1 MEREENVYT
10 ENIQTETGAEAQEG
24 AERANGGL
32 DNVSAVLGKF
42 KDVDAL
48 ARAYSS
54 LQAEFTRRS
63 QKLKQLQREAEE
75 KGTEKGAE
83 KSSAATVVEK
93 LRKNAAAVKAEDEKF
108 HSFVNELET
117 VGMQTETQ
125 DALPENLEKQSA
137 RVVGEKALE
146 EGIQQ
151 GAARAVSG
159 KSDSSVAMSRE
170 SVDLSEGELYD
181 KVSRNENVRLKVIGE
196 YLASLQKAGAPL
208 MRGGAGTLA
217 APPMKARSL
226 EEAGTMAL
234 RFFKKDHAQA

>member
-83 KSSAATVVEK
+83 KSSAATVGEK

-125 DALPENLEKQSA
+125 DALPENLETQSA

>member
-10 ENIQTETGAEAQEG
+10 ENIQTGTGAEAQEG
-24 AERANGGL
+24 AERVEGGL
-32 DNVSAVLGKF
+32 DNVSTVLGKF
-42 KDVDAL
+42 KDVNAL

-75 KGTEKGAE
+75 KATEKGAE

-108 HSFVNELET
+108 HSFINELET
-117 VGMQTETQ
+117 VGMQTEEQ
-125 DALPENLEKQSA
+125 DALPESLETQST

-146 EGIQQ
+146 EIVQEGT
-151 GAARAVSG
+151 ARAISG
-159 KSDSSVAMSRE
+159 ESDSSVAMSRE

-181 KVSRNENVRLKVIGE
+181 KVCRNENVRLKVIGE
-196 YLASLQKAGAPL
+196 YLASLQKTGAPL

-217 APPMKARSL
+217 APPIRAKSL

-234 RFFKKDHAQA
+234 RFFKKDQAQA